1 MTLTKRPLPRVVLI
15 DPEALQHPFAVYA
28 KAREAAPLV
37 RLLAP
42 GLTPIWGVT
51 RHRDAKAMLA
61 DARLVLTQRSFIR
74 PDTPGEYMVSMQ
86 MMLTDGPTHKR
97 LRRLTSP
104 GFLPRRSAKFREHIQ
119 SIVDDLL
126 DALVES
132 ETDGVVDLFKNFA
145 RPLPTDVI
153 CAFIGIPESDR
164 LHWREYGAAAA
175 EAGDGFAN
183 AMPGIVK
190 STHDAIAYRRN
201 NPGEDL
207 ISDLVRIHHDDEDR
221 LSDPEMVTLILVL
234 VLSSGTTTNFMA
246 NSVLALLAHP
256 DQLALLRNDNMLMAM
271 AIEELMRWCGPD
283 LLTAPRYT
291 LEDVE
296 IAGVRIP
303 EGEPVMA
310 VIASANRDPRVFDD
324 PERLDITRPIAQSSE
339 QLGFAHGAHY
349 CIGAAV
355 ARVMADVA
363 LTTLFRRFPDLALAS
378 TSPEIEA
385 AHRVADPGTWR
396 LDSLP
401 QFTSLLERRH

>member
-1 MTLTKRPLPRVVLI
+1 
-15 DPEALQHPFAVYA
+15 
-28 KAREAAPLV
+28 
-37 RLLAP
+37 
-42 GLTPIWGVT
+42 
-51 RHRDAKAMLA
+51 
-61 DARLVLTQRSFIR
+61 
-74 PDTPGEYMVSMQ
+74 
-86 MMLTDGPTHKR
+86 
-97 LRRLTSP
+97 
-104 GFLPRRSAKFREHIQ
+104 
-119 SIVDDLL
+119 
-126 DALVES
+126 
-132 ETDGVVDLFKNFA
+132 
-145 RPLPTDVI
+145 
-153 CAFIGIPESDR
+153 
-164 LHWREYGAAAA
+164 
-175 EAGDGFAN
+175 
-183 AMPGIVK
+183 
-190 STHDAIAYRRN
+190 
-201 NPGEDL
+201 
-207 ISDLVRIHHDDEDR
+207 
-221 LSDPEMVTLILVL
+221 MVTLILVL

-401 QFTSLLERRH
+401 GRL